1 MTSRSPS
8 ESVATIF
15 EPSVKLVAPVL
26 LVNATT
32 AATMLGIK
40 DRRTLDRLPI
50 QRIKLPGVNRVLYK
64 VADIEAYVASL
75 M

>member
-1 MTSRSPS
+1 MTPKSSDS
-8 ESVATIF
+8 IATIF
-15 EPSVKLVAPVL
+15 EPSVKLTAPVL
-26 LVNATT
+26 LVNAHV
-32 AATMLGIK
+32 ALTMLGLK

-50 QRIKLPGVNRVLYK
+50 PRIKLPGVNRVLYR